1 MDETLSKAL
10 KRKEELEKE
19 LVQVQQFIDLY
30 RALFGEEIG
39 ENSANASTTEPAKSP
54 EEAPQ
59 KRRRRGKPT
68 EIADAAERV
77 IRSLNRPVQR
87 GELVSRIEQEGIE
100 IHSDDKPRYIGT
112 ILWRQSE
119 RFVNVEGRGYWLTGV
134 PLPDEDGQPNIFE

>member
-30 RALFGEEIG
+30 RALFGEDSG
-39 ENSANASTTEPAKSP
+39 ENSAADSTTDATKSP

-59 KRRRRGKPT
+59 KRRRRGKPA

-119 RFVNVEGRGYWLTGV
+119 RFANVEGRGYWLAGV
-134 PLPDEDGQPNIFE
+134 PLPDEGGQPNIFE